1 MNGDENAILD
11 EMVPRLKAA
20 GSTLESAI
28 AGLTA
33 RWTQQEPVDEADKSR
48 NQDTKS
54 RPMSTGDGSGGESR
68 KRPRVDEGDEDD
80 VVQVVVKKMLVSL
93 AG

>member
-1 MNGDENAILD
+1 MAD
-11 EMVPRLKAA
+11 RLYR
-20 GSTLESAI
+20 LI
-28 AGLTA
+28 AYG
-33 RWTQQEPVDEADKSR
+33 ADKSR
-48 NQDTKS
+48 NQGTKS

-68 KRPRVDEGDEDD
+68 KKPRVHEGDEDG